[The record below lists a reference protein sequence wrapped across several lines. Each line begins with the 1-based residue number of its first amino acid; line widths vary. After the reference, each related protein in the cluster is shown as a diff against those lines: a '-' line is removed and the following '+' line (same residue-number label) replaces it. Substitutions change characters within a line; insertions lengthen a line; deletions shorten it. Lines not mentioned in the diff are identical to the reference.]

1 RNGREQLDADGM
13 GSPTPT
19 PAPEKNLLAVI
30 LARNSLA
37 AVAPSR
43 LVVVTTGRREFGGY
57 TWLPLR

>member
-1 RNGREQLDADGM
+1 MSKLFSNTPIVRNGREQLDADGM

-43 LVVVTTGRREFGGY
+43 
-57 TWLPLR
+57 